1 MIHLGPRPEENL
13 VKFTGKI
20 LITLYFCVHA
30 ELCVQPEAQPEAPGR
45 PVLHVEGGDN
55 ALHADPGVQP
65 EAQPEAPG
73 RPILHVEGG
82 DNALYTEPGVQPER
96 PGRPIFHVKGG
107 DNALLA
113 EPDGPT

>member
-30 ELCVQPEAQPEAPGR
+30 ELC
-45 PVLHVEGGDN
+45 
-55 ALHADPGVQP
+55 VQP